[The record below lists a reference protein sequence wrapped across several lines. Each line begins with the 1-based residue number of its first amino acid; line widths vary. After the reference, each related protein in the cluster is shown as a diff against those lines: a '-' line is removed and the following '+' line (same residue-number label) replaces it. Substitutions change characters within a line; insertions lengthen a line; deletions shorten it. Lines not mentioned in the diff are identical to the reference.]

1 MMPVDAER
9 RVCAVCARGLQR
21 LMDRQTGKQE
31 YLHPVDMVLME
42 QDDHIPVPVMPD
54 EISAETRCDF
64 CHWRNPQWV
73 IPVRNFEYG
82 YWKRIG
88 LPLDGESVGSWAAC
102 DTCADLVNRGLWSN
116 LLRRV
121 TEAYRQVTAE
131 MELGKG
137 WQDKESNEFVEASMR
152 SMYRQLR
159 KNIVGSPRHLN
170 G

>member
-1 MMPVDAER
+1 
-9 RVCAVCARGLQR
+9 
-21 LMDRQTGKQE
+21 
-31 YLHPVDMVLME
+31 
-42 QDDHIPVPVMPD
+42 
-54 EISAETRCDF
+54 
-64 CHWRNPQWV
+64 
-73 IPVRNFEYG
+73 
-82 YWKRIG
+82 
-88 LPLDGESVGSWAAC
+88 
-102 DTCADLVNRGLWSN
+102 LWSN